1 MLKKIILITSIFF
14 ICKANFAQKK
24 ENNTFTTTIIDST
37 ENYGN
42 RFEFL
47 PPGLNFMPLKAASD
61 EPKMGL
67 NYFTAT
73 SNMRVDIGNSFDVC
87 GYNFDSA
94 KSRLTLGVEFFA
106 DAYVTSYLSYRLQI
120 DAIDGF
126 FGGNIIYSKKLVNN
140 KLFIRFR
147 YIHSSAHLVDGHWDA
162 ANLKW
167 MDNQYPSPY
176 GNNYGEL
183 VFANESNNSIN
194 YLRYYGGFSFST
206 GKKTGDK
213 KLEKI
218 AYKLGLEYAFSN
230 LLGKVFEKDE
240 NIFVAA
246 NFDVKGIPEY
256 IINQNYMAGIKF
268 GEWLG
273 KGLIFYLSYYN
284 GGDVFNQYFNV
295 RVSRFGIGFMFDF
308 I

>member
-1 MLKKIILITSIFF
+1 MIKNIILIVAIFSI
-14 ICKANFAQKK
+14 CNANFAQEKI
-24 ENNTFTTTIIDST
+24 ENTFTAKNIDST
-37 ENYGN
+37 KNNGSG
-42 RFEFL
+42 FEFL

-73 SNMRVDIGNSFDVC
+73 SNMRVDIGNSFDVF
-87 GYNFDSA
+87 GYSFDNS
-94 KSRLTLGVEFFA
+94 KSRLTMGVEFFA

-120 DAIDGF
+120 DAINGF
-126 FGGNIIYSKKLVNN
+126 FDGNFIYSKQINSN
-140 KLFIRFR
+140 KLIARFR

-167 MDNQYPSPY
+167 INNQYPLPY

-183 VFANESNNSIN
+183 VLADEFNNLQN

-206 GKKTGDK
+206 GKKTGDRQ
-213 KLEKI
+213 LEKI
-218 AYKLGLEYAFSN
+218 AYKVGFEYAFSD
-230 LLGKVFEKDE
+230 LFGKILGKEE
-240 NIFVAA
+240 NLFVAA
-246 NFDVKGIPEY
+246 NFDIKGIPEY

-273 KGLIFYLSYYN
+273 KGLVFYFSYYN
-284 GGDVFNQYFNV
+284 GGDVFYQYFNV
-295 RVSRFGIGFMFDF
+295 RVSRFGVGFMFDF